1 MKDELTFLQKYK
13 EFNNKTWYEAQVEIP
28 KQPLLQTRQTANT
41 EGKVLASLSKAIDA
55 VELRNGM
62 TVSFHH
68 ALRNG
73 DLVMQMVF
81 AAIHE
86 KGIKNLTLSA
96 SSLSLV
102 QDVLFPYFEDG
113 TITAVDTSGAR
124 GKLATWIQAGKLSK
138 PAIFRTHGG
147 RARAISTGEL
157 KIDVAFLAAPCCD
170 TLGNVNGVDGKA
182 ACGSLGY
189 AMVDAAYA
197 KTVVAVTDNLVNKP
211 LEYVSIP
218 AKQVDY
224 IVEVPS
230 IGNPAG
236 IATGSIRP
244 SKSPVERLIAHYAAQ
259 VIANSSFFK
268 TGISFQFGSGGIAIS
283 TAKAIRTEMEQR
295 KIVASSAVGGMTGV
309 LIEMLQDG
317 LIDKVYDPQTFDT
330 SIIHIMKENPNYHEI
345 SASDYANPFVPA
357 PAVDLLD
364 VAVLSATEMDVDF
377 NVNVLTNSYGK
388 LIGAPGGHP
397 DAAAGAKLSIVT
409 MPLLRG
415 RLPMLLDRVNTIV
428 TPGNTIDVL
437 VTEYGI
443 AINPL
448 RQDLVDHYRRLAV
461 PQYHVDELQA
471 KAYKL
476 VGKPQDNTFG
486 NIIGGVVEYRDGR
499 IIDVVRNV
507 K

>member
-1 MKDELTFLQKYK
+1 MKDELAFLQQYK
-13 EFNNKTWYEAQVEIP
+13 EFKNKTWFDAQVEIP
-28 KQPLLQTRQTANT
+28 KHPLLRMRQTGNT
-41 EGKVLASLSKAIDA
+41 TNKVSPSLSQAIDA
-55 VELRNGM
+55 VELLDGM

-73 DLVMQMVF
+73 DLVMQLVF

-102 QDVLFPYFEDG
+102 QDALFPYFEDG

-124 GKLATWIQAGKLSK
+124 GKLAEWIQAGKLSK
-138 PAIFRTHGG
+138 PATFRTHGG

-170 TLGNVNGVDGKA
+170 TLGNINGADGKA

-197 KTVVAVTDNLVNKP
+197 KTVIAVTDNLVNKP
-211 LEYVSIP
+211 LDYVSIP
-218 AKQVDY
+218 AMQVDY

-230 IGNPAG
+230 IGDPAG

-259 VIANSSFFK
+259 VIADSSYFK

-283 TAKAIRTEMEQR
+283 TANAIRTEMHQR
-295 KIVASSAVGGMTGV
+295 KIIAGSAVGGMTGI
-309 LIEMLQDG
+309 LIDMLQEG
-317 LIDKVYDPQTFDT
+317 LIGEVYDPQTFDT
-330 SIIHIMKENPNYHEI
+330 SIIHVMKENANYHEV
-345 SASDYANPFVPA
+345 SASDYANPFA
-357 PAVDLLD
+357 PAAAVNLLD

-415 RLPMLLDRVNTIV
+415 RLPMVLDRVNTIV

-461 PQYHVDELQA
+461 PQYSIGELQA
-471 KAYKL
+471 RAYKL
-476 VGKPQDNTFG
+476 VGKPQDTAFG
-486 NIIGGVVEYRDGR
+486 DIIGGVVEYRDGR
-499 IIDVVRNV
+499 IIDVIRNV
-507 K
+507 R

>member
-1 MKDELTFLQKYK
+1 MEAGLTFLQKYK
-13 EFNNKTWYEAQVEIP
+13 EFKSKTLYDAKV
-28 KQPLLQTRQTANT
+28 KVAKRPLLQFRQTENIS
-41 EGKVLASLSKAIDA
+41 EKVLPSLSRAIDA
-55 VELRNGM
+55 VELRDGM

-102 QDVLFPYFEDG
+102 QDALLPYFEDG

-124 GKLATWIQAGKLSK
+124 GKLAAWIQSGKLAR

-170 TLGNVNGVDGKA
+170 ASGNVNGVDGKG

-218 AKQVDY
+218 SKQVDY

-230 IGNPAG
+230 IGDPAG

-295 KIVASSAVGGMTGV
+295 KIIASSAVGGMTGV
-309 LIEMLQDG
+309 LIDMLKNG
-317 LIDKVYDPQTFDT
+317 LIGEVYDPQTFDT
-330 SIIHIMKENPNYHEI
+330 SIIHVMKENPNYHEI
-345 SASDYANPFVPA
+345 SASDYANPFAPA

-428 TPGNTIDVL
+428 TPGDTVDVL

-448 RQDLVDHYRRLAV
+448 RQDLVDHYRELAV
-461 PQYHVDELQA
+461 PQYSIEELKA

-476 VGKPQDNTFG
+476 AGKPQNTVFG
-486 NIIGGVVEYRDGR
+486 DIIGGVVEYRDGR
-499 IIDVVRNV
+499 IMDIVRNV
-507 K
+507 E